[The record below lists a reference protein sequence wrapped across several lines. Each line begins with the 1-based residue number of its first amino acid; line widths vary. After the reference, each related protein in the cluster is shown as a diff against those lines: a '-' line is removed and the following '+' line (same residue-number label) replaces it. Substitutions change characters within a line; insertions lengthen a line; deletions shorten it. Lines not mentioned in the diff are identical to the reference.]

1 MTLYLYYLRNPR
13 VPPTLLT
20 LLCTFLGSGHQPW
33 RIHESSIFENNLN
46 KRYSPVIFLE
56 GQGMDSMIKSV
67 VREYDS
73 RPLVVFLLTLS
84 NPSRMTQRLQIFR
97 EYILPGRP

>member
-1 MTLYLYYLRNPR
+1 
-13 VPPTLLT
+13 
-20 LLCTFLGSGHQPW
+20 
-33 RIHESSIFENNLN
+33 
-46 KRYSPVIFLE
+46 
-56 GQGMDSMIKSV
+56 MDSMIKSV